1 MRPAI
6 APDGR
11 RATLRLDVHHRWPV
25 ESVRVERATGAVH
38 GFLHL
43 PRETTRALGGHL
55 ALADGEAVRLAF
67 GRLPDG
73 RALDLD
79 VRLDLR

>member
-1 MRPAI
+1 MR
-6 APDGR
+6 
-11 RATLRLDVHHRWPV
+11 HRQPV
-25 ESVRVERATGAVH
+25 GTVRVERATGTVH

-43 PRETTRALGGHL
+43 PRETTRTLGTDL
-55 ALADGEAVRLAF
+55 ALADGEVVRLAF